1 MKNRHL
7 GFTGFTGFAAAAVSL
22 LVAVLLLSTGG
33 PGGCSGGAGAS
44 SPPVG
49 IPAPVAGLISTTSP
63 DAAGKSRLIG
73 APGAVE
79 GGAALQVSKSST
91 SLATATANGDGSFD
105 VEFPAAL
112 GDTIDLAQM
121 EGSTVGD
128 PAAFEIIPGRTPT
141 AAVPFGPGFAPSFGD
156 GCIAGVFGSDT
167 DVECFSPS
175 TFALTA
181 QFFVTG
187 FQADDLALDDS
198 SGDFYLIDRA
208 TDQVVVRD
216 SVGGARGGA
225 ISVTRPL
232 AVSADLTNQFAVV
245 AQENAFPSLTMIDDG
260 GSFPGQDASTS
271 LTHPTDGTAV
281 PVSNF
286 EVSLQQ
292 DGSSQSWMA
301 VLTDFDNGDTVLSV
315 INLTPPPGGGFSVT
329 DQINL
334 GPGSYGGVVLF
345 NGATDILVSDSGRD
359 QVIRFN
365 GPGFGNF
372 VIYPVG
378 RDPRGVAVSE
388 SVQGAFVCNHDD
400 HTISIIDL
408 SNDTVVGVMPT
419 GLGVGLGPVGIAIN
433 ESPFTGLVANDI
445 DQTVSIFFV
454 QDVLTALGF

>member
-1 MKNRHL
+1 MTPKNILQRFGAL
-7 GFTGFTGFAAAAVSL
+7 
-22 LVAVLLLSTGG
+22 AVLAGAVLQLFLGG
-33 PGGCSGGAGAS
+33 TGGCSGGAGAS

-63 DAAGKSRLIG
+63 DADGNSRLIG

-91 SLATATANGDGSFD
+91 SLATGAANADGSFD

-112 GDTIDLAQM
+112 GDTVDLAQT

-128 PAAFEIIPGRTPT
+128 PTAFDIIPGRTPT
-141 AAVPFGPGFAPSFGD
+141 AATPFAPGFAPSFGD
-156 GCIAGVFGSDT
+156 GCIAGVFGADT

-181 QFFVTG
+181 QFLVPG

-198 SGDFYLIDRA
+198 NGDFYLISR
-208 TDQVVVRD
+208 TTEQVVVRD
-216 SVGGARGGA
+216 SVGAPRGGPIAVTGALA
-225 ISVTRPL
+225 I
-232 AVSADLTNQFAVV
+232 AADATNQFAVV
-245 AQENAFPSLTMIDDG
+245 AQDNAPTALMMIDDSG
-260 GSFPGQDASTS
+260 VSPGPDASTG

-281 PVSNF
+281 AVSSF
-286 EVSLQQ
+286 SVSMDQ
-292 DGSSQSWMA
+292 DASSFSRMA
-301 VLTDFDNGDTVLSV
+301 VLTDFDNGDTILTL
-315 INLTPPPGGGFSVT
+315 ILLTPPPGGGFGVT

-334 GPGSYGGVVLF
+334 GSGNYGDVVFF
-345 NGATDILVSDSGRD
+345 NDATDILISDSGRN
-359 QVIRFN
+359 QVIRLN
-365 GPGFGNF
+365 GPGFGNVVF
-372 VIYPVG
+372 YDVG

-388 SVQGAFVCNHDD
+388 GVQGGFVCNHDD

-408 SNDTVVGVMPT
+408 GTDSVVGVMPT